1 MAKLVEM
8 RRRTRI
14 DRSRQIANNNE
25 FQRNIMDTIRVYND
39 ETERNRALNEL
50 ETSMGPSMTRVHQQ
64 IQGGVISVNP
74 MNIVYTEAQDNADR
88 HVKTLQLNNA
98 DRRARLATAPVVR
111 PRNQSSN
118 SQVMKLHWIATGDK
132 YRVSY
137 KRTNEPSPSRT
148 RSITVIARL
157 VSLGAEKSK

>member
-50 ETSMGPSMTRVHQQ
+50 QTSMGPSAARVHQQ
-64 IQGGVISVNP
+64 IRGGVIAVDPANR
-74 MNIVYTEAQDNADR
+74 VFTEAQANAVR
-88 HVKTLQLNNA
+88 HVITLKLGND
-98 DRRARLATAPVVR
+98 DRRARLETAPVVR
-111 PRNQSSN
+111 P
-118 SQVMKLHWIATGDK
+118 A
-132 YRVSY
+132 
-137 KRTNEPSPSRT
+137 
-148 RSITVIARL
+148 A
-157 VSLGAEKSK
+157 KSKFKRSADQPTLDSYQQ